1 VGVLP
6 GAVFFYAGAFRMTK
20 VAFIFPGQASQFVG
34 MGRDFYESSALA
46 RQYYDLAETRL
57 GFPLKKFSFEGPLS
71 ELTETRITQPAI
83 FVLSCII
90 FFELKARGYRPDMVA
105 GHSLGEYSALV
116 ACGALT
122 FEDGLDLVKI
132 RAEQMQ
138 IASEQKPGTMAAI
151 VGLDY
156 DQVKKIISESNY
168 SGVCQIANCNSP
180 AQIVISGDVYK
191 VQSLMTDLKE
201 AGAKMVVE
209 LSVGG
214 AFHSDLMQPASE
226 ALKEALSKTEFKT
239 PDCPIYSN
247 VTATA
252 TRDPQEIRNRLYQ
265 QLTSPVLWTDT
276 IRNMIADGAEIF
288 VEVGPGKVLQGLVKR
303 TSSDV
308 KVLGVSKFN
317 ELEQI
322 AWN

>member
-1 VGVLP
+1 
-6 GAVFFYAGAFRMTK
+6 
-20 VAFIFPGQASQFVG
+20 
-34 MGRDFYESSALA
+34 
-46 RQYYDLAETRL
+46 
-57 GFPLKKFSFEGPLS
+57 
-71 ELTETRITQPAI
+71 
-83 FVLSCII
+83 
-90 FFELKARGYRPDMVA
+90 
-105 GHSLGEYSALV
+105 
-116 ACGALT
+116 
-122 FEDGLDLVKI
+122 
-132 RAEQMQ
+132 
-138 IASEQKPGTMAAI
+138 MAAI

-156 DQVKKIISESNY
+156 DQVKKIISESNF
-168 SGVCQIANCNSP
+168 SGICQIANCNSP
-180 AQIVISGDVYK
+180 NQIVISGDVYK
-191 VQSLMTDLKE
+191 VQALMTDLKK
-201 AGAKMVVE
+201 AGAKMAVE

-226 ALKEALSKTEFKT
+226 ALKEALTKTEFKT

-252 TRDPQEIRNRLYQ
+252 TRNPQEIRNRLYQ

-303 TSSDV
+303 TSADV
-308 KVLGVSKFN
+308 NVTGVSKFS